1 MSKDLTTSIADLYSD
16 ITSYKAT
23 TPIGSS
29 SAVIYSLTPTG
40 NVYDYEGDMAVAQAY
55 GSFGAVFRIDV
66 ITDSTVPPMCSVKY
80 ECLINGENIENKF
93 MENVGYSTDNTTASI
108 FQQASNSERVGVLAA
123 YRAPAGYWGDS
134 EKKGVTYEATF
145 TYSYFFSSEP
155 PATLPTPHI
164 QVKFKILS
172 TINAQIRLTRIA

>member
-1 MSKDLTTSIADLYSD
+1 MFNDMSSD
-16 ITSYKAT
+16 IKSLYKDITTYKAT

-40 NVYDYEGDMAVAQAY
+40 NVYDYEGDMAVTPGGY

-80 ECLINGENIENKF
+80 ECLINGENIENKL
-93 MENVGYSTDNTTASI
+93 MENVGFSTDYTTARI
-108 FQQASNSERVGVLAA
+108 YQQASSSEGPGD
-123 YRAPAGYWGDS
+123 YIAPAGYWGDS
-134 EKKGVTYEATF
+134 EKKGVTYEAVF
-145 TYSYFFSSEP
+145 TYNYFFSSEP
-155 PATLPTPHI
+155 PATLPTPRI

-172 TINAQIRLTRIA
+172 TINAQIRLTRLAK

>member
-1 MSKDLTTSIADLYSD
+1 MSKDLTTSIADLYSE

-40 NVYDYEGDMAVAQAY
+40 NVYDYEGDMVTVQAL

-66 ITDSTVPPMCSVKY
+66 ITDSTVPPMCSIKY

-93 MENVGYSTDNTTASI
+93 VENVGYTSDYTTAFI
-108 FQQASNSERVGVLAA
+108 YQQASSPEGFEMAA
-123 YRAPAGYWGDS
+123 YRPPAGYWGDS
-134 EKKGVTYEATF
+134 EKKGVTYEAAF
-145 TYSYFFSSEP
+145 SYNYFFSSEP
-155 PATLPTPHI
+155 PATFPTPHI

-172 TINAQIRLTRIA
+172 TINAQIRLTRIR

>member
-23 TPIGSS
+23 TSIGSS

-40 NVYDYEGDMAVAQAY
+40 DVYDYEGDMATTQAL

-80 ECLINGENIENKF
+80 ECLVNGESIENKF
-93 MENVGYSTDNTTASI
+93 MENVGYSSDFTTALI
-108 FQQASNSERVGVLAA
+108 YQQASSSERFGMAA

-134 EKKGVTYEATF
+134 EKKGVTYEAVF
-145 TYSYFFSSEP
+145 SYNYFFSSEP